1 MDIFRNMHVFVAVA
15 KASSF
20 RRAAE
25 ALGLPGSTVSRR
37 IAELEHDV
45 GLRLFNRTTRR
56 VELTEGG
63 RLYFENCQRIVQE
76 AELAH
81 LELTHLQARP
91 SGVIRASLPVDFSV
105 MFLSPV
111 LADFSRLHPGIRF
124 ELDLT
129 PAQANLVEGSV
140 DVAIRMG
147 LPKEQNLIARHIASM
162 DCGLYAS
169 PAYLAQHA
177 GPATPQALS
186 AHECLRMRDG
196 PWTLHPRAGGPAA
209 VVEVSGRFV
218 ANNVGMLRQLAL
230 AGLGIMAN
238 VERWAA
244 QDVAEGRLVRVLPEW
259 APPPGQAYALTE
271 TRLLPAKVRVFIDY
285 LARRMSGPADGVQ
298 ESLPSPR
305 PPVAAA

>member
-1 MDIFRNMHVFVAVA
+1 
-15 KASSF
+15 
-20 RRAAE
+20 
-25 ALGLPGSTVSRR
+25 
-37 IAELEHDV
+37 
-45 GLRLFNRTTRR
+45 
-56 VELTEGG
+56 
-63 RLYFENCQRIVQE
+63 
-76 AELAH
+76 
-81 LELTHLQARP
+81 
-91 SGVIRASLPVDFSV
+91 
-105 MFLSPV
+105 
-111 LADFSRLHPGIRF
+111 
-124 ELDLT
+124 
-129 PAQANLVEGSV
+129 
-140 DVAIRMG
+140 
-147 LPKEQNLIARHIASM
+147 
-162 DCGLYAS
+162 
-169 PAYLAQHA
+169 
-177 GPATPQALS
+177 
-186 AHECLRMRDG
+186 MRDG

-259 APPPGQAYALTE
+259 APPPSEAYALTE